1 MSAPQAV
8 VRVRQK
14 DQALEFQV
22 LGWGTMRQSLCVRRC
37 AEEALARGVQTLRVD
52 LRQCT
57 YLDST
62 FLGTLLCLQR
72 AAHRLEGRR
81 FALVSPSADCCRLL
95 RQLGVEDFFATE
107 VRDDPAPED
116 WTELTAERDSAC
128 AFNQNVL
135 QAHEELANLGG
146 TAGQVFGPVAR
157 QLRREGD
164 DPGPAP

>member
-1 MSAPQAV
+1 MAAPQAV
-8 VRVRQK
+8 VRVRQN
-14 DQALEFQV
+14 DQSLELQV
-22 LGWGTMRQSLCVRRC
+22 VGWGTMRQSLCVRRC
-37 AEEALARGVQTLRVD
+37 AEQALARGVQDLRVD
-52 LRQCT
+52 LRRCS
-57 YLDST
+57 YMDST

-72 AAHRLEGRR
+72 AAQRLEGRR
-81 FALVSPSADCCRLL
+81 FTLVSPSPDCCRLL
-95 RQLGVEDFFATE
+95 RQLGVDDFFATE

-116 WTELTAERDSAC
+116 WAELTAERDSAC

-164 DPGPAP
+164 PGGGP